1 MKNNVLKIFS
11 ILALLLAPSAVQ
23 AEGLAVGGSV
33 FWAQVETSGSESEKS
48 GDVGPET
55 NSKTIEEN
63 IAGASI
69 FVEYG
74 FSNGLTIG
82 LDYIPVDQEIGEGTR
97 TDAASGTDDGLL
109 NAGVDTGERKASAD
123 LEDLVTLY
131 VEYAPFDNGLYAKV
145 GYMEVDVTTNE
156 TLPTSSYGNA
166 SVEGYMAG
174 LGIKGD
180 YGSGFAK
187 LELNYRDFD
196 EVSLS
201 ASSGSSTVKADADA
215 LTLGVSMGYN
225 F

>member
-33 FWAQVETSGSESEKS
+33 FWAQVETDGSESEKS

-63 IAGASI
+63 VAGASV

-82 LDYIPVDQEIGEGTR
+82 LDYVPVDQEIGEGTR
-97 TDAASGTDDGLL
+97 TDSSSAADAATE
-109 NAGVDTGERKASAD
+109 ADTGERKASAD
-123 LEDLVTLY
+123 LEDLITLY

-166 SVEGYMAG
+166 SIEGYMAG

>member
-33 FWAQVETSGSESEKS
+33 FWAQVETDGSESEKS

-63 IAGASI
+63 VAGASV

-74 FSNGLTIG
+74 FSNGLTLG
-82 LDYIPVDQEIGEGTR
+82 LDYVPMDQEIGSGTR
-97 TDAASGTDDGLL
+97 SDSPSGPAGD
-109 NAGVDTGERKASAD
+109 AGVDTGERKASAD

-166 SVEGYMAG
+166 SIEGYMAG